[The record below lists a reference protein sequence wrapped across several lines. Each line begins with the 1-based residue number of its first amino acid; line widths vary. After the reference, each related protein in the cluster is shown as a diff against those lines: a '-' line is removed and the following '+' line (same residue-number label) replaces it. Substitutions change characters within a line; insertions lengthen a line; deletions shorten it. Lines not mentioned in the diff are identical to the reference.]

1 MGNQVFLDFRILT
14 LERESLAQNPNWL
27 FLARNL
33 PFDYTTRLYEADF
46 FLTIVTYFK
55 NGLPFSV
62 IKVIHAHKCRR
73 FRMAEQRVEASGDG
87 AWRRW
92 VHSRVGCLAVSST
105 ATLTVS
111 GRLRRLTGS
120 VGRPEVLKRQEEI
133 NSRAQTFF
141 YFTAQN

>member
-1 MGNQVFLDFRILT
+1 MHKTPTDF
-14 LERESLAQNPNWL
+14 

-73 FRMAEQRVEASGDG
+73 FRMAEQREEASGGG
-87 AWRRW
+87 A
-92 VHSRVGCLAVSST
+92 
-105 ATLTVS
+105 
-111 GRLRRLTGS
+111 
-120 VGRPEVLKRQEEI
+120 
-133 NSRAQTFF
+133 
-141 YFTAQN
+141 